1 MSIIA
6 LFCEI
11 DDFFLAY
18 EAWKPATHCLPEAT
32 PTETRGHPRNL
43 YQGLSRLFRWHEI
56 PIAWIL

>member
-32 PTETRGHPRNL
+32 PTETRGHP
-43 YQGLSRLFRWHEI
+43 
-56 PIAWIL
+56 